1 MVLCGLVLIS
11 CGFGGNGGDDGRSGV
26 EAGEEDQIECAASAT
41 EATSDVVRQIQR
53 VVDYADWVATSPRAT
68 GEEEPRCPADV
79 PLRQL
84 ANQWLE
90 TGTVDLNDCDLED
103 DDIAK
108 LMEHPL
114 FFMVMRESSV
124 LDLGENSDLSCDT
137 AKRIAAYSAVRNLDA
152 LKLENVRIEK
162 CGVRKLATSEHL
174 ANLRKLNIHDSG
186 MDSEGLSVFASS
198 QHAMSNLEH
207 LAIGHNGIQREQL
220 FHAVSSEYFPR
231 LRTLKVSVLGP
242 VMPIWEPEPPEASN
256 GLRPPPRLSLGY
268 IFEAES
274 LQSLEKLAL
283 PQSGLTDEDVED
295 LVTSPLWGGLESL
308 NLDDNRLSCEAI
320 DFMANAAETKRLK
333 ELSLASNSIRGCGL
347 SYFGRENFQ
356 NLRHLDLS
364 HNPLES
370 DFSPEDL
377 ANYGLEEQAEMF
389 AEDYVEDYPTYDLE
403 NLKELEVLLLARTYL
418 DVETVHDIGEVG
430 ISENLTE
437 LDLDENCM
445 GPEVVEVMEDGGD
458 WNNLEVLSVV
468 RNGLQDG
475 GFQTLI
481 DMLDDAGNV
490 RKLSAG
496 KNELTE
502 DSLKYLTERADVS
515 EQLDYLELRSNDIGD
530 EGLRTLAASWRYGEV
545 EIDLR
550 WNKLGT
556 EAIEAVE
563 AQTHRGHRGL
573 SLRLA
578 PRATP
583 DTLDARVS
591 RRC

>member
-1 MVLCGLVLIS
+1 MWVSGYHM
-11 CGFGGNGGDDGRSGV
+11 GRG
-26 EAGEEDQIECAASAT
+26 A
-41 EATSDVVRQIQR
+41 
-53 VVDYADWVATSPRAT
+53 
-68 GEEEPRCPADV
+68 
-79 PLRQL
+79 
-84 ANQWLE
+84 
-90 TGTVDLNDCDLED
+90 
-103 DDIAK
+103 
-108 LMEHPL
+108 
-114 FFMVMRESSV
+114 
-124 LDLGENSDLSCDT
+124 
-137 AKRIAAYSAVRNLDA
+137 
-152 LKLENVRIEK
+152 
-162 CGVRKLATSEHL
+162 
-174 ANLRKLNIHDSG
+174 
-186 MDSEGLSVFASS
+186 LSVFSS
-198 QHAMSNLEH
+198 SEHEMNNLEH
-207 LAIGHNGIQREQL
+207 LDLGDSSVHRNEL
-220 FHAVSSEYFPR
+220 YSAVSSDSFPR
-231 LRTLKVSVLGP
+231 LRTLKIRALQPSQLQMGLEDPP
-242 VMPIWEPEPPEASN
+242 VPMS
-256 GLRPPPRLSLGY
+256 Y
-268 IFEAES
+268 IFAAES
-274 LQSLEKLAL
+274 LQSLETLTLSGTVFTEEDVKGLVAA
-283 PQSGLTDEDVED
+283 PFMSGLKK
-295 LVTSPLWGGLESL
+295 L
-308 NLDDNRLSCEAI
+308 NLDNNWLRCEAV
-320 DFMANAAETKRLK
+320 DVLGDAAEAKQLR
-333 ELSLASNSIRGCGL
+333 ELSLASNSIRGCRL

-356 NLRHLDLS
+356 NLRYLDLS

-377 ANYGLEEQAEMF
+377 ANYGLEEHAEMF

-430 ISENLTE
+430 ISESLTE
-437 LDLDENCM
+437 LDLGGNCM
-445 GPEVVEVMEDGGD
+445 GPEVVEVMEDSGD
-458 WNNLEVLSVV
+458 WNNLEVFSVV

-490 RKLSAG
+490 RKLSVG

-502 DSLKYLTERADVS
+502 ASLKYLTERADVA
-515 EQLDYLELRSNDIGD
+515 EQLGYLELWSNDIGD
-530 EGLRTLAASWRYGEV
+530 EGLRTLAANWRYGEV